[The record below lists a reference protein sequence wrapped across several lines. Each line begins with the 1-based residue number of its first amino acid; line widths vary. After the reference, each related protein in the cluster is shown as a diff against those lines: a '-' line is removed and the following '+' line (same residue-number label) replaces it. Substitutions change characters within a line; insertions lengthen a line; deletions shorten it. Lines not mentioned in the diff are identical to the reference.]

1 MVIKHQIG
9 RFLSPQFGN
18 KKWDAKLKVLATD
31 KQFFPEQQ
39 SLGAW
44 MNKN

>member
-1 MVIKHQIG
+1 MVIKHQTG

-31 KQFFPEQQ
+31 KQQ